1 MSLISEPETH
11 GEHVERTTKLAA
23 EQKPSALWSVSFWRG
38 TGERAIKTAAQAFV
52 ATLTVSTGAELIPA
66 VSVEGINW
74 LAVASVT
81 GVATILSVGT
91 SIGNADFTAGR

>member
-1 MSLISEPETH
+1 MFLISEPETH

-38 TGERAIKTAAQAFV
+38 TGERAIKTAAQVFA
-52 ATLTVSTGAELIPA
+52 AALTVSTGADLIPA
-66 VSVEGINW
+66 VGVEGINW
-74 LAVASVT
+74 LSVASVT
-81 GVATILSVGT
+81 GVATALSVVT